1 VVHTLIPVTMKKSCH
16 DSQENL
22 VLDSPAMM
30 DESGSLDI
38 STLLANWG
46 HGDEE
51 ALNRLVSAVYPEM
64 RRIAR
69 RYLGPGSGS
78 HTMQS
83 AALANEAYLK
93 LIRARGIECENRVH
107 FFALCAQIIR
117 RILVDHARERGR
129 AKRGGN
135 AIQIP
140 LDEALVGTRAHGVD
154 VLDLDRALGALSEID
169 DRKGRVVELRYF
181 GGLNVDETANVLRVS
196 PETVA
201 RDWKLARA
209 WLFRELS
216 PKPPSN
222 RRPISAD
229 PSD

>member
-1 VVHTLIPVTMKKSCH
+1 MKDEH
-16 DSQENL
+16 
-22 VLDSPAMM
+22 VSP
-30 DESGSLDI
+30 DI
-38 STLLANWG
+38 SALLAEWG
-46 HGDEE
+46 NGDEG
-51 ALNRLVSAVYPEM
+51 ALNRLVSEVYPEM

-69 RYLGPGSGS
+69 QYLGPGTGDR
-78 HTMQS
+78 TMQS

-117 RILVDHARERGR
+117 RILVDHAREQGR

-135 AIQIP
+135 AIRIP

-154 VLDLDRALGALSEID
+154 VLDLDRALGALSVID
-169 DRKGRVVELRYF
+169 DRKGRVVELRFF
-181 GGLNVDETANVLRVS
+181 GGLNVDETADVLHVS

-201 RDWKLARA
+201 RDWKMARA

-216 PKPPSN
+216 AKRPSN
-222 RRPISAD
+222 DKSVAAEKLD
-229 PSD
+229 